1 MKSILNSNPLLS
13 RSLVII
19 VASVIIVFSCTK
31 TTNTVL
37 SPSTAS
43 NFCGTMSWSNSVE
56 QSGIFTGNTN
66 NGVYTLTDVQFTE
79 NGNTG
84 DYQLHYDTNG
94 HLINDQT
101 GVKYTYT
108 QNYLSQIAVQE
119 LVSDGNGAGSYNFDS
134 NGHLIGGVINFTS
147 PELTGILTGTYT
159 YDSNEDPVK
168 FTASGVLNTPQGPMN
183 YDLEIDGNFL
193 LDKTSLLPFNP
204 VFAPASTYFSII
216 PFLSKHLLNYWEVS
230 FGGSINSKQVTPLH
244 QTISY
249 TYSYNPEGNV
259 ATMVN
264 DGNLS
269 NTYSFT
275 YSNCK

>member
-1 MKSILNSNPLLS
+1 MKSFLKSNPLLS
-13 RSLVII
+13 RSLVITMAT
-19 VASVIIVFSCTK
+19 VFIIFSCTK
-31 TTNTVL
+31 TNNTIS
-37 SPSTAS
+37 SPNSKVKL
-43 NFCGTMSWSNSVE
+43 CGIMSWSNSIE
-56 QSGIFTGNTN
+56 QSGIFTGNTT
-66 NGVYTLTDVQFTE
+66 NGSYNLTDVQFTE

-134 NGHLIGGVINFTS
+134 NGHLTDGVITFTS
-147 PELTGILTGTYT
+147 PELTGTVTGTYT
-159 YDSNEDPVK
+159 YDSNEDPVR
-168 FTASGVLNTPQGPMN
+168 FVATGVLDTPQGPMN
-183 YDLEIDGNFL
+183 YNLQIDGNFL
-193 LDKTSLLPFNP
+193 LDKTSLLPFIP
-204 VFAPASTYFSII
+204 VFAPASSYFSII
-216 PFLSKHLLNYWEVS
+216 PFLSKHLLDSWEVS
-230 FGGSINSKQVTPLH
+230 FGGSINGKAITPKH
-244 QTISY
+244 ETIQY
-249 TYSYNPEGNV
+249 TYSYNTDGNV

-264 DGNLS
+264 EGNLS